1 MFVLSGWG
9 QKRRFSDIHVTS
21 ALTTEKPRFI
31 ATDGG
36 SESAKAG
43 LTFAIRV
50 PLQSV
55 RNEAAAQIIS
65 RSHRYKKGHH
75 VGGLSFLFLKARG
88 KELVRLGL
96 RVLIHL
102 GIVSERKVELLT
114 EFGSLGVRKRV
125 HCAGILD
132 DPIIGLRCV

>member
-1 MFVLSGWG
+1 
-9 QKRRFSDIHVTS
+9 
-21 ALTTEKPRFI
+21 
-31 ATDGG
+31 
-36 SESAKAG
+36 
-43 LTFAIRV
+43 
-50 PLQSV
+50 
-55 RNEAAAQIIS
+55 
-65 RSHRYKKGHH
+65 
-75 VGGLSFLFLKARG
+75 LKARG

>member
-1 MFVLSGWG
+1 VRNWAVRFTLKNRRRQPGLSGP
-9 QKRRFSDIHVTS
+9 K
-21 ALTTEKPRFI
+21 
-31 ATDGG
+31 
-36 SESAKAG
+36 SAKAG

-75 VGGLSFLFLKARG
+75 VGGLYFLFLKARG